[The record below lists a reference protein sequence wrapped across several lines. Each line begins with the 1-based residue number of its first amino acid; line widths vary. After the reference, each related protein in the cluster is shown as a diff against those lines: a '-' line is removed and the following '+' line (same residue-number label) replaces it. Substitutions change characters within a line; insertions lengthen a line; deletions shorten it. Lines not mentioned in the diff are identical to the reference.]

1 MTKPHLIAL
10 VGLAGSGKSTAA
22 KYLTA
27 NHGYRVEKF
36 AGPLKD
42 MLRAFGLTEAHIEG
56 DLKEAPCDLLGGR
69 TPRYAMQTLGTEWGR
84 DLIHPS
90 LWTGAW
96 MARARGGLVVTD
108 DCRFENEAEAVRR
121 LGGMIIRVARPSLGN
136 VVHHASESG
145 QSRIQSDRYIVN
157 GGTPAD
163 LFAQIDAVLLG

>member
-10 VGLAGSGKSTAA
+10 VGLAGSGKSTVA
-22 KYLTA
+22 KHLTA

-36 AGPLKD
+36 AAPLKD
-42 MLRAFGLTEAHIEG
+42 MLRAFGLTDAHIEG
-56 DLKEAPCDLLGGR
+56 DLKEVPCDLLGGR

-90 LWTGAW
+90 LWPNAW
-96 MARARGGLVVTD
+96 MARARSGLVVTD

-121 LGGMIIRVARPSLGN
+121 LGGMIVRVVRPSLGN
-136 VVHHASESG
+136 VADHASESG
-145 QSRIQSDRYIVN
+145 QSRITADRRIVN

-163 LFAQIDAVLLG
+163 LFAQVDAVLLG